1 MGAGFFVRLK
11 RKDWLGELSGVEA
24 VNNAALCRN
33 YEVLFNLMVPLS
45 TLDVF
50 AYTRIELVRKSAVAV
65 THIEDVQL
73 RVVAASQQ

>member
-24 VNNAALCRN
+24 VNNAALSRN
-33 YEVLFNLMVPLS
+33 NEVLFDLMVPLS
-45 TLDVF
+45 ALDVL
-50 AYTRIELVRKSAVAV
+50 AYARIELVCKRAVAV

-73 RVVAASQQ
+73 